1 MYQEVR
7 SLRPRPGRYYR
18 QHHRIFPY
26 HLGHYICRV
35 LRVSPFKYYSDL
47 CYSSL
52 AAEMSFSELPNFT
65 VSTCSADCL
74 RFMQL
79 PIDSSHQLPCLT
91 AAALTYRR
99 QTWFASWASV
109 G

>member
-1 MYQEVR
+1 MDIVIWC
-7 SLRPRPGRYYR
+7 RYYR

-26 HLGHYICRV
+26 HLGNYICRV

-65 VSTCSADCL
+65 VST
-74 RFMQL
+74 
-79 PIDSSHQLPCLT
+79 
-91 AAALTYRR
+91 
-99 QTWFASWASV
+99 
-109 G
+109 

>member
-1 MYQEVR
+1 MLLASAHCSASCR
-7 SLRPRPGRYYR
+7 SYR

-52 AAEMSFSELPNFT
+52 AAELSFSELPNFT
-65 VSTCSADCL
+65 VSEMTLS
-74 RFMQL
+74 RV
-79 PIDSSHQLPCLT
+79 H
-91 AAALTYRR
+91 AAANPEPRKHSYQLAVRLTFRL
-99 QTWFASWASV
+99 QTWSA
-109 G
+109 

>member
-1 MYQEVR
+1 MMR
-7 SLRPRPGRYYR
+7 FRYYR

-26 HLGHYICRV
+26 HLAHYVCRV
-35 LRVSPFKYYSDL
+35 LRVSPFKYYSDT

-65 VSTCSADCL
+65 VTPRSRRSRLCRTLVYGCQQTADQTQQSL
-74 RFMQL
+74 AGR
-79 PIDSSHQLPCLT
+79 P
-91 AAALTYRR
+91 
-99 QTWFASWASV
+99 QTWCESWASV